1 MKWFYKL
8 ERKLGRF
15 AIKNLMLYLIIL
27 YSAGTILFLSGNQL
41 IYYEYLC
48 MNPDAIL
55 HGQVWR
61 LVTFL
66 MMPPGGSNPFFMI
79 LSLYIYWNLGSII
92 EKVWGAFRFNVYIF
106 SGIIGTILASF
117 LVYYIF
123 GGETG
128 LMVIFVGTTY
138 LNFSLFLA
146 YAFTFPD
153 AQFLLFFIVPIKAK
167 YLGAIEALVYV
178 VLFITGSAADK
189 IMIGVSLL
197 NAIVFFLVT
206 KDLSRLSPSNVIR
219 RAEFKK
225 KASQVSL
232 RGYRHKCAVCGRTDE
247 DDETLQFRFC
257 SRCEGNYEYCEEHLY
272 THTHVTK
279 EDAERLK
286 GKA

>member
-27 YSAGTILFLSGNQL
+27 YTVGTLLFLSGNQL
-41 IYYEYLC
+41 VYYEYLC
-48 MNPDAIL
+48 MDPGAIM
-55 HGQVWR
+55 HGEVWR

-92 EKVWGAFRFNVYIF
+92 ERVWGAFRFNVYIF
-106 SGIIGTILASF
+106 SGIIGTIIASF
-117 LVYYIF
+117 LVYF
-123 GGETG
+123 VLGGMYSLTV
-128 LMVIFVGTTY
+128 MFVGTTY

-178 VLFITGSAADK
+178 VLFITGSVADK

-225 KASQVSL
+225 KASQASL

-286 GKA
+286 VKA

>member
-8 ERKLGRF
+8 ERKIGRF

-27 YSAGTILFLSGNQL
+27 YTVGTLLFLSGNQL
-41 IYYEYLC
+41 VYYEYLC
-48 MNPDAIL
+48 MDPGAIM
-55 HGQVWR
+55 HGEVWR

-106 SGIIGTILASF
+106 SGIIGTIIASF
-117 LVYYIF
+117 LVYF
-123 GGETG
+123 VLGGMYSLTV
-128 LMVIFVGTTY
+128 MFVGTTY

-178 VLFITGSAADK
+178 VLFITGSVADK

-247 DDETLQFRFC
+247 DDGTLQFRFC
-257 SRCEGNYEYCEEHLY
+257 SKCEGNYEYCEEHLY

-286 GKA
+286 VKA